1 MIFPSIRLGLSRR
14 LFDPLFL
21 RDRDAEGYILIV
33 VKCQGECVEAG
44 PTFRVEQ
51 LALPVASS
59 GAAFMF

>member
-1 MIFPSIRLGLSRR
+1 LI
-14 LFDPLFL
+14 LFFSVIVML
-21 RDRDAEGYILIV
+21 RDILIV

-59 GAAFMF
+59 GVAFMF